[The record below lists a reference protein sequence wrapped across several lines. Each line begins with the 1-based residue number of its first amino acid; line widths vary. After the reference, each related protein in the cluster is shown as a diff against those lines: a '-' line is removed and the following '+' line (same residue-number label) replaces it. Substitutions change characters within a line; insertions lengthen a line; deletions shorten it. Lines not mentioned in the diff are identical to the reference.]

1 MEGTLQAGVERQV
14 QFSNLLINDR
24 PDFPRPGV
32 GRITGAYPSELGRK
46 TEPDGPFP
54 GRRNPHARPNM
65 IAYELPA
72 VGAIRASEN
81 VEPGFEPFVETMR
94 DLDRLMQRV
103 IGGAHA
109 IDHVLAALEGE
120 VAAQLSHGSAR
131 LNCFRRIDLD
141 LIIFLAVQRREK

>member
-1 MEGTLQAGVERQV
+1 MERTLQAGVERQV
-14 QFSNLLINDR
+14 QFPNLLIDDG

-32 GRITGAYPSELGRK
+32 GRITGAHPSELGRK
-46 TEPDGPFP
+46 AKADGPFP

-94 DLDRLMQRV
+94 DFDRLVQGV
-103 IGGAHA
+103 IGGTHA
-109 IDHVLAALEGE
+109 IDYVLGTLEGE
-120 VAAQLSHGSAR
+120 VAVQLYHGS
-131 LNCFRRIDLD
+131 
-141 LIIFLAVQRREK
+141 V